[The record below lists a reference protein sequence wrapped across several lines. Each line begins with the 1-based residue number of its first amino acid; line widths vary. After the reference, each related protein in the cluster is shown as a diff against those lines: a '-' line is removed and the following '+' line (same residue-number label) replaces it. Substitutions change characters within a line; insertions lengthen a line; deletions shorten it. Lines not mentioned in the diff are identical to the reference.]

1 MDFFSGLRIAS
12 QGLSVQRTRMNVT
25 ASNLANVETTRTAGP
40 ESGPYRRRTAVVSA
54 VPLSETFEEVF
65 GDALHDKTHGT
76 QVTMIQK
83 DGTPGRLVHDP
94 DHPDANQEGYVE
106 MPNVN
111 VINEMVNM
119 LTSQRS
125 YDANVTA
132 VKAFKGMA
140 QSALE
145 IGD

>member
-65 GDALHDKTHGT
+65 GDALHDKTHGA